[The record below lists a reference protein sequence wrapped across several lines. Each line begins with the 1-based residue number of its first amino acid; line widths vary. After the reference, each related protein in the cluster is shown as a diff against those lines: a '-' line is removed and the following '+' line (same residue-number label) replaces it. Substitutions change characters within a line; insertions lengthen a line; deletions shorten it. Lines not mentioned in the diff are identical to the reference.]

1 MEVCT
6 LASGSSGN
14 CLLVRS
20 ERRTILLDAGISAR
34 RITNSL
40 KELDISAAELDAILI
55 THAHSDHISGLATLT
70 KKLRIPIYL
79 SRLCAG
85 ELMEKVPHAADLLCP
100 VEAGGMVEIGDMVC
114 RCFSIPHDSP
124 GSMGWS
130 ISAQGCKMALA
141 TDLGH
146 VTPQVLEGISGC
158 DLLVAE
164 CNHDESWVR
173 TGPYP
178 PYLQERILG
187 KFGHLS
193 NEAGAQLIRQA
204 VESGTHTVLL
214 AHLSSDNNTPSR
226 ARSVVERCLRSAG
239 IDPQRDIELAVAPR
253 SERGRLYHLACRT
266 AAEHAE

>member
-20 ERRTILLDAGISAR
+20 GSRTLLLDAGISAR

-40 KELDISAAELDAILI
+40 KELDISVTELDAVLI
-55 THAHSDHISGLATLT
+55 THAHSDHISGLAVLM
-70 KKLRIPIYL
+70 KKLRVPIYA
-79 SRLCAG
+79 SPLCTC
-85 ELMEKVPHAADLLCP
+85 ELMEKIPNIADLLCP
-100 VEAGGMVEIGDMVC
+100 VEPGDTVEIGDMAC
-114 RCFSIPHDSP
+114 QSFSTPHDSP
-124 GSMGWS
+124 GSMGWAV
-130 ISAQGCKMALA
+130 SAQGCKMALA

-146 VTPQVLEGISGC
+146 ITPQVLEGISGC

-164 CNHDESWVR
+164 CNHDEDWVR

-178 PYLQERILG
+178 RYLQERILG

-204 VESGTHTVLL
+204 VEMGTRTVVL

-226 ARSVVERCLRSAG
+226 AKTVVEDCLRSAG

-253 SERGRLYHLACRT
+253 LERGHLYRLECGISARN
-266 AAEHAE
+266 AG

>member
-1 MEVCT
+1 MDVCT

-20 ERRTILLDAGISAR
+20 ESRTILLDAGISAR

-40 KELDISAAELDAILI
+40 KELDIPVTQLDAILI
-55 THAHSDHISGLATLT
+55 THSHSDHISGLATLT
-70 KKLRIPIYL
+70 KKLRIPIYT
-79 SRLCAG
+79 SPLCAR
-85 ELMEKVPHAADLLCP
+85 ELMGKVPHTAELLCP
-100 VEAGGMVEIGDMVC
+100 VEPGSMVEIGDMVC
-114 RCFSIPHDSP
+114 QCFSTPHDAP

-130 ISAQGCKMALA
+130 VSARGCKMALA

-164 CNHDESWVR
+164 CNHDEDWVR

-178 PYLQERILG
+178 RYLQERILG

-193 NEAGAQLIRQA
+193 NEAGASLIRQA
-204 VESGTHTVLL
+204 VERGTRTVLL

-226 ARSVVERCLRSAG
+226 ARTVVERCLRSAG
-239 IDPQRDIELAVAPR
+239 IDPQRDIELSVAPR
-253 SERGRLYHLACRT
+253 SERGKLYRLERRISARN
-266 AAEHAE
+266 AG

>member
-20 ERRTILLDAGISAR
+20 ENRTILLDAGISAR

-40 KELDISAAELDAILI
+40 KELDIAVTELDAVLI
-55 THAHSDHISGLATLT
+55 THAHSDHISGLAVLM
-70 KKLRIPIYL
+70 KKLRVPIYA
-79 SRLCAG
+79 SPRCTC
-85 ELMEKVPHAADLLCP
+85 ELTEKIPSVADLLCS
-100 VEAGGMVEIGDMVC
+100 VEPGSAVEIGDMVC
-114 RCFSIPHDSP
+114 RCYSIPHDAP

-130 ISAQGCKMALA
+130 VEAQGCKMALA

-146 VTPQVLEGISGC
+146 VTPQVLEGIAGC

-164 CNHDESWVR
+164 CNHDEDWVR

-178 PYLQERILG
+178 RYLQDRILG

-204 VESGTHTVLL
+204 VKMGTRTVLL

-226 ARSVVERCLRSAG
+226 ARAVVEQCLRGAG
-239 IDPQRDIELAVAPR
+239 IDPQRDVELAVAPR
-253 SERGRLYHLACRT
+253 SERGHLYRLICRT
-266 AAEHAE
+266 SARNAG